1 MCASAR
7 ERERERIMNTREGE
21 LDALVN
27 PRCNLTVRSGRR
39 LKLPATAEQFQA
51 AVVSEGSGLQ
61 LIYARVISC
70 VALDSVLGG

>member
-1 MCASAR
+1 MCIYTYVYIR
-7 ERERERIMNTREGE
+7 EYMLEREREV
-21 LDALVN
+21 DALVN

-51 AVVSEGSGLQ
+51 AAVSEGSGLQ

-70 VALDSVLGG
+70 VALDSALRG

>member
-1 MCASAR
+1 MR
-7 ERERERIMNTREGE
+7 ERERERERKV
-21 LDALVN
+21 DALVN

-51 AVVSEGSGLQ
+51 AAVSEGSGLQ

-70 VALDSVLGG
+70 VALDSALRG

>member
-1 MCASAR
+1 MR
-7 ERERERIMNTREGE
+7 GRVGGGGTRAGEVE

-51 AVVSEGSGLQ
+51 AAVSEGSASATN
-61 LIYARVISC
+61 IHAC
-70 VALDSVLGG
+70 N